1 MLEDGVKI
9 CNKNTG
15 LCECNEGY
23 TGTLC
28 DECNVGFY
36 DDDVSMTLSC
46 IGKFRRLARSGNF
59 LLKTLLIYLYS
70 LWML

>member
-1 MLEDGVKI
+1 MEGTMLEDGVRL

-15 LCECNEGY
+15 VCECNEGY

-36 DDDVSMTLSC
+36 DDDASMTLSC
-46 IGKFRRLARSGNF
+46 IGKFRCLARSGNYLVNSLNIF
-59 LLKTLLIYLYS
+59 L
-70 LWML
+70 